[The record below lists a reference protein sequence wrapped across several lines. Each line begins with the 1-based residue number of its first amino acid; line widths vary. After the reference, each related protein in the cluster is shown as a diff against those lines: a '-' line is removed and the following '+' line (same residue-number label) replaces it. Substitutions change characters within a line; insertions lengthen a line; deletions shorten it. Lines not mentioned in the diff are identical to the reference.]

1 MQKNKINIIFINK
14 KIKNKNKMSSNEEPQ
29 ALPSLSDL
37 INSEKNVKP
46 IPDNLRM
53 SLAESKQVNEKITEL
68 ISERHSNDINEG
80 KDDNDTQIRN
90 KSFLDRLKKRGK
102 DEKES
107 EEKLEDMIINKEN
120 KENEP
125 ITTLTTLN
133 DVIEEKKEEN
143 DDNKEEKEEKEEV
156 VNIEINKEENNDNSN
171 EIKEI
176 KEIEEENKIEIKEEK
191 IPEKEEENIIEIQKE
206 IKEEK
211 PIEEIKEEIIE
222 SKNIEKAE
230 EESLKETKIEI
241 KSISN
246 KSKSHSKSK
255 SKSNSKSKA
264 SDKKQGSLYSNKSD
278 KSNSIK
284 VVPKSQQ
291 ILKKNLQPKS
301 SEKRNINKI
310 IKKNKTF
317 QKPKQVIKI
326 NKTNT
331 AVIKETKKRKF
342 DEEKFKKELEF
353 FKQCEQR
360 KKEKIE
366 KLKQDKIKKEIESIN
381 NKKNIHYRK
390 KLPQKK
396 LPDFLERIYTRDLE
410 KRKEKKQILTK
421 IYTPSF
427 TPFLYT
433 KGNITTLKKKQPNE
447 KQQYNNLMTNYT
459 KTIEEPNEE
468 NMTYNQTDII
478 YNDAF
483 NENKMNRGNSSQKSQ
498 RNKKKVKFNM
508 EENNEA
514 LENIDEN
521 EEIVPVHNRDEVE
534 NAYRSKLFSRGG
546 KLKRNKSAEMRKK
559 LN

>member
-1 MQKNKINIIFINK
+1 MQENKINIIFINK

-29 ALPSLSDL
+29 ALPSLSDMMD
-37 INSEKNVKP
+37 SEKNVKP

-68 ISERHSNDINEG
+68 ISDRHSNDINEG

-133 DVIEEKKEEN
+133 DIIEEKKEEN
-143 DDNKEEKEEKEEV
+143 DDNKEEKEEV

-246 KSKSHSKSK
+246 KSRSHSK
-255 SKSNSKSKA
+255 SKSNSKSKT
-264 SDKKQGSLYSNKSD
+264 SNKKQGSIYSNKSD

-381 NKKNIHYRK
+381 NKKKYS
-390 KLPQKK
+390 LPQK
-396 LPDFLERIYTRDLE
+396 
-410 KRKEKKQILTK
+410 
-421 IYTPSF
+421 
-427 TPFLYT
+427 
-433 KGNITTLKKKQPNE
+433 ITTE
-447 KQQYNNLMTNYT
+447 KIT
-459 KTIEEPNEE
+459 
-468 NMTYNQTDII
+468 
-478 YNDAF
+478 
-483 NENKMNRGNSSQKSQ
+483 
-498 RNKKKVKFNM
+498 
-508 EENNEA
+508 
-514 LENIDEN
+514 
-521 EEIVPVHNRDEVE
+521 
-534 NAYRSKLFSRGG
+534 
-546 KLKRNKSAEMRKK
+546 
-559 LN
+559 

>member
-1 MQKNKINIIFINK
+1 MF
-14 KIKNKNKMSSNEEPQ
+14 
-29 ALPSLSDL
+29 LPLFKYL
-37 INSEKNVKP
+37 W
-46 IPDNLRM
+46 
-53 SLAESKQVNEKITEL
+53 
-68 ISERHSNDINEG
+68 
-80 KDDNDTQIRN
+80 
-90 KSFLDRLKKRGK
+90 
-102 DEKES
+102 
-107 EEKLEDMIINKEN
+107 
-120 KENEP
+120 
-125 ITTLTTLN
+125 
-133 DVIEEKKEEN
+133 
-143 DDNKEEKEEKEEV
+143 
-156 VNIEINKEENNDNSN
+156 
-171 EIKEI
+171 
-176 KEIEEENKIEIKEEK
+176 
-191 IPEKEEENIIEIQKE
+191 
-206 IKEEK
+206 
-211 PIEEIKEEIIE
+211 
-222 SKNIEKAE
+222 
-230 EESLKETKIEI
+230 
-241 KSISN
+241 
-246 KSKSHSKSK
+246 
-255 SKSNSKSKA
+255 
-264 SDKKQGSLYSNKSD
+264 
-278 KSNSIK
+278 
-284 VVPKSQQ
+284 
-291 ILKKNLQPKS
+291 
-301 SEKRNINKI
+301 
-310 IKKNKTF
+310 
-317 QKPKQVIKI
+317 KQVIKI

>member
-1 MQKNKINIIFINK
+1 MQENKINIIFINK

-29 ALPSLSDL
+29 ALPSLSDMMD
-37 INSEKNVKP
+37 SEKNVKP

-68 ISERHSNDINEG
+68 ISDRHSNDINEG

-133 DVIEEKKEEN
+133 DLIEEKKEEN
-143 DDNKEEKEEKEEV
+143 DDNKEIKEEKEEV
-156 VNIEINKEENNDNSN
+156 VNIEINKEENNDNNN

-176 KEIEEENKIEIKEEK
+176 KETEEENKIEIKEEK

-246 KSKSHSKSK
+246 KSRSHSK
-255 SKSNSKSKA
+255 SKSNSKSKT
-264 SDKKQGSLYSNKSD
+264 SNKKQGSIYSNKSD

-342 DEEKFKKELEF
+342 DEEKFKK
-353 FKQCEQR
+353 
-360 KKEKIE
+360 
-366 KLKQDKIKKEIESIN
+366 ESIN